1 MYLLADSMNCLM
13 VYAWYSITAVLA
25 GGDMM
30 TKKANHGV
38 FWTDSV
44 IKRLLSVL
52 NYRQ

>member
-13 VYAWYSITAVLA
+13 VYAWYSLTAVL
-25 GGDMM
+25 G
-30 TKKANHGV
+30 

-44 IKRLLSVL
+44 IKSLLGVM